1 MKLKQIIRDRFR
13 NDVFKRDNHRCKIC
27 GDSTSKLDAHHI
39 TDRSEMPNGGYVKE
53 NGITLCDKENG
64 CHVKAEQYHI
74 SDGKQWVDGLHPED
88 LYRIIKSSKDLAI
101 QKSKQL

>member
-1 MKLKQIIRDRFR
+1 
-13 NDVFKRDNHRCKIC
+13 
-27 GDSTSKLDAHHI
+27 
-39 TDRSEMPNGGYVKE
+39 MPNGGYVKE

-74 SDGKQWVDGLHPED
+74 SDGKQWVEGLHPED